1 MIKVTLQ
8 VGDTKASVV
17 QKDGSDLGEVLQVIQ
32 QAVMGCGFYPKG
44 NLDFIEDDL

>member
-8 VGDTKASVV
+8 VDDVKASVV

-32 QAVMGCGFYPKG
+32 QAILGCGFYPKG
-44 NLDFIEDDL
+44 TLDFIEDEL